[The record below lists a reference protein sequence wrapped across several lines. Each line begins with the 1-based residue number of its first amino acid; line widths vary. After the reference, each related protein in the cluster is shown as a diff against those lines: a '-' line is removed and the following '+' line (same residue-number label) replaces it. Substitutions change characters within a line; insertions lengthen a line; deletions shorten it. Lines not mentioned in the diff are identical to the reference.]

1 VLGQPQVDELARR
14 FGLGVGARLTG
25 LVERGEQGQ
34 IVQLATDRG
43 MWAVKMA
50 FEGFESEMDGEDAAF
65 QTAAREAGVPA
76 PAVVR
81 TTAGEAFAD
90 VAGAVVRIYEWA
102 DIRPAD
108 RTLDPEAVGALIGA
122 MHRVGFAGRRPE
134 HPWYTDRVG
143 AAGWDGLVAELEA
156 AGAPFAADMAALRD
170 DLVAVEAFIEPA
182 DTLRTCHRDLW
193 ADNIRASGDGGLC
206 VIDWENCGLADP
218 GQELSGV
225 LFEFWLGD
233 PDRARALDR
242 AYRSAGGPGR
252 VDHRGSFAM
261 TIAQLGHITEIS
273 CRHWLDPATT
283 EDERRRQVGRVA
295 ECTEG
300 PLTVEVIDAILDAIR
315 D

>member
-1 VLGQPQVDELARR
+1 
-14 FGLGVGARLTG
+14 
-25 LVERGEQGQ
+25 
-34 IVQLATDRG
+34 
-43 MWAVKMA
+43 MA

-81 TTAGEAFAD
+81 TTAGEACAD
-90 VAGAVVRIYEWA
+90 VAGAVVRVYEWV

-182 DTLRTCHRDLW
+182 ETLRTCHRDLW

-206 VIDWENCGLADP
+206 VIDWDNCGLADP

-261 TIAQLGHITEIS
+261 TIAQLGHITEAS
-273 CRHWLDPATT
+273 CRHWLDPATA

-295 ECTEG
+295 ECTEE
-300 PLTVEVIDAILDAIR
+300 PLTIDVIDAILDAVR